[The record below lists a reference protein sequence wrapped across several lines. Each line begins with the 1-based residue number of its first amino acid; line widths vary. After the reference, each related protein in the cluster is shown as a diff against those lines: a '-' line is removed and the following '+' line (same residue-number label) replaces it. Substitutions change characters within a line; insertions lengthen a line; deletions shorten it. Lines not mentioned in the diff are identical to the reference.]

1 MPHRRVSMDH
11 RVKPGGDDLKR
22 PASTEKLFRAAA
34 IAASLADPQCQ
45 TATLSL
51 SRPAIAGRG
60 DRTKCGGRGAGFND
74 CSDPTTKRRVRS
86 PLHHAPRGPPPP
98 LSRGR
103 IQAIVLAMRLGTR
116 GLLHAL
122 RKPVQHAPNNEGG
135 RSAERRVR
143 FLPCPAG
150 PGARHASECCHPSAL
165 RARSPCGAPPR
176 HSPRRTHPDIGSA
189 SVPRF
194 LRSGACGR
202 YPLPPVSVYR
212 APRRPVVVPVGR

>member
-1 MPHRRVSMDH
+1 MSNSDAFSFPPRGSGA
-11 RVKPGGDDLKR
+11 GGPSVARSAKD
-22 PASTEKLFRAAA
+22 
-34 IAASLADPQCQ
+34 
-45 TATLSL
+45 
-51 SRPAIAGRG
+51 
-60 DRTKCGGRGAGFND
+60 GGRGAGLNV
-74 CSDPTTKRRVRS
+74 SPASTTKRRVRR

-150 PGARHASECCHPSAL
+150 PGARHASECCHSSAL

-176 HSPRRTHPDIGSA
+176 HSPVG
-189 SVPRF
+189 
-194 LRSGACGR
+194 L
-202 YPLPPVSVYR
+202 
-212 APRRPVVVPVGR
+212 RRPAQLQAMLPGTRVGRALPALAYPSPGTAPPAPAVVPA